1 MNNLILPLLTLA
13 SILSASTAD
22 AQCRRFTRHRVIS
35 ALDQGMVL
43 DQITAGTM
51 GRGESA
57 ATLLSVNGPG
67 VLDLVISTHPDLGEV
82 TYTVVDTQG
91 KKYRDGQIR
100 GQLERFP
107 VETDGNSD
115 LIVHIQSEKSSNAY
129 VPLGCVALATTRPA
143 QSKNDMDILTEY

>member
-22 AQCRRFTRHRVIS
+22 AQCRRFTRQRVIS

-67 VLDLVISTHPDLGEV
+67 VLDLVISTHP
-82 TYTVVDTQG
+82 
-91 KKYRDGQIR
+91 
-100 GQLERFP
+100 
-107 VETDGNSD
+107 
-115 LIVHIQSEKSSNAY
+115 
-129 VPLGCVALATTRPA
+129 
-143 QSKNDMDILTEY
+143 